1 MSRTVVTEGA
11 LQACARDHNYLEH
24 ILKRKGV
31 MAFDPSTPAGKEVL
45 DLFEAFAAASNPR
58 RDEMIRLQGVELAV
72 EAVILRRSLMT
83 QIFQIR
89 RFDPRHTKAGGA
101 RRSTF
106 AAAIAAWNTASQQ
119 LERACKM
126 MGIEGYAQ
134 IDPAADDQES
144 LKELLRKKAHQQ
156 TAEKAVDAE
165 FSPVVE
171 ASSTT
176 EAGQES
182 ADRPDAASPASDEP
196 DASWAGADA
205 PSARPDSPT
214 LRSRVPHPGIVA
226 GLKMAQALK
235 QDSTPETPSAT
246 LPQDAPTTDS
256 LATPDD

>member
-1 MSRTVVTEGA
+1 MSREVVTEGA

-58 RDEMIRLQGVELAV
+58 RDEIVRLQGVELAV
-72 EAVILRRSLMT
+72 EAVLLRRSLMT

-134 IDPAADDQES
+134 LDPAADDQAS

-156 TAEKAVDAE
+156 AAEKAVDAE
-165 FSPVVE
+165 FSPVEE

-176 EAGQES
+176 GVDPGS
-182 ADRPDAASPASDEP
+182 ADHPDGASPASAEP
-196 DASWAGADA
+196 DASSVGGDA
-205 PSARPDSPT
+205 RAATPDSPAP
-214 LRSRVPHPGIVA
+214 RSRDPHPGIVE
-226 GLKMAQALK
+226 GLKMAQALR
-235 QDSTPETPSAT
+235 QGNTPETPSAT
-246 LPQDAPTTDS
+246 RPQDAPATDS
-256 LATPDD
+256 PATPDE